1 MGQRPSATDTVRP
14 VPPRTL
20 NPRDLDL
27 LRLLADGRSTGQ
39 IAVALS
45 VTTNTARTR
54 IRRVQAKL
62 DVRDRSAA
70 VQVASDRGVLGIPGP
85 RRPVV

>member
-1 MGQRPSATDTVRP
+1 MSQRPSGTDTGRP
-14 VPPRTL
+14 VPHRTL
-20 NPRDLDL
+20 NPRDLHL
-27 LRLLADGRSTGQ
+27 LRLLAEGRSTGQ

-45 VTTNTARTR
+45 VSTNTARTR

-70 VQVASDRGVLGIPGP
+70 VRAASDHGVPGIPRP
-85 RRPVV
+85 RGPVV